1 MLYNSTAIPAEW
13 SFPRCGENSCVTG
26 CQFIIIDI
34 NIVFI
39 HMSEFTERPEEVS
52 RVIGNHELPN
62 MGTEN

>member
-1 MLYNSTAIPAEW
+1 MLCNSTSIPAEW
-13 SFPRCGENSCVTG
+13 SFPRHGENSYVTG
-26 CQFIIIDI
+26 CQFITIDI

-62 MGTEN
+62 MVTEN